1 MAVCVAM
8 HGGLGASHSLSTSD
22 MLHPSDDIATN
33 LDPIN
38 TRVQIFIHEPTN
50 RYIFSSYNIQAVS
63 NLGARLGVVGW
74 AYDTLDSL
82 A

>member
-1 MAVCVAM
+1 M
-8 HGGLGASHSLSTSD
+8 HGGLGASHSLSESD

-50 RYIFSSYNIQAVS
+50 RYIFSPYNIETVS
-63 NLGARLGVVGW
+63 NLGAGLGVVGW
-74 AYDTLDSL
+74 ANDALDSL